1 VIVRKQVLCRSCGN
15 EMNPLE
21 YCKSCSE
28 AVQWKC
34 SKCER
39 ENDKSIHARCHII
52 ASYSNIALVFEA
64 AMTAACISGLAEM
77 TNLY

>member
-1 VIVRKQVLCRSCGN
+1 
-15 EMNPLE
+15 MNPLE